1 MGIIIFCISMM
12 VFAIHYTMQEG
23 EIFGFVGKWLH
34 DWLPP
39 KYHQPVFECPVCMAP
54 WYGTLIYWIFWHQGK
69 KEWIICIIAAMGLN
83 AVLMKLFPDKETPG
97 VHQELGDIAGGI
109 TDIGQILTAIN
120 DRKPGPKFQP
130 KKNGK

>member
-1 MGIIIFCISMM
+1 MM

-23 EIFGFVGKWLH
+23 EIFGFIGKWLH

-39 KYHQPVFECPVCMAP
+39 KLHQPVYECPVCMAP
-54 WYGTLIYWIFWHQGK
+54 WYGTVIYWIFWHQGR

-83 AVLMKLFPDKETPG
+83 AVLVKLFPDKETPG
-97 VHQELGDIAGGI
+97 LHHELGEITGGI
-109 TDIGQILTAIN
+109 TDIGQILSAIK
-120 DRKPGPKFQP
+120 DQKPGPKFQP